1 MTSGKFKINCKSIIF
16 RGTWQMMQNGWKFRH
31 TMVGLTRFSIC
42 WYHCQWLETSRDS
55 LSKMSRNQIT
65 LGIRSSEGRKR
76 LQISSTASGTT
87 LKGQIKALLNTE
99 EDFVVKKDKNGR
111 PGEEIRFTRTS
122 SLTSFKLKTGD
133 VLYVTPKAGTR
144 FVNEEAD
151 ENNGNMSTSNSSN
164 SLASMA
170 SVTSLKSAN
179 NVVIPAFVEV
189 FFSYFSLKNQF
200 QVFFRHFRRTQLTW
214 NCPNSME
221 WSNRKR
227 LRDVLTTVQTVPV
240 STVLLWNPTTQ
251 LIWKKMASSS
261 CRFILTCGNWHE
273 KKPSLRQSKTS
284 IWKSSQAVQRVVF
297 GPNQSAL
304 LVSPPLWPSIDNNTG
319 MLITLNSRIR
329 KL

>member
-1 MTSGKFKINCKSIIF
+1 
-16 RGTWQMMQNGWKFRH
+16 
-31 TMVGLTRFSIC
+31 
-42 WYHCQWLETSRDS
+42 
-55 LSKMSRNQIT
+55 MSRNQIT

-221 WSNRKR
+221 
-227 LRDVLTTVQTVPV
+227 
-240 STVLLWNPTTQ
+240 
-251 LIWKKMASSS
+251 
-261 CRFILTCGNWHE
+261 
-273 KKPSLRQSKTS
+273 
-284 IWKSSQAVQRVVF
+284 
-297 GPNQSAL
+297 
-304 LVSPPLWPSIDNNTG
+304 
-319 MLITLNSRIR
+319 
-329 KL
+329 